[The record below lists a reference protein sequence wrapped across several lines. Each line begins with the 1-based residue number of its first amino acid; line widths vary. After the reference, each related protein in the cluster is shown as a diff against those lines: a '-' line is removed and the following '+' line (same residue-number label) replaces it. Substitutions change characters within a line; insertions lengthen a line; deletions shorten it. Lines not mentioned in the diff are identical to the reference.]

1 MMSTANEVAIP
12 IDKLVRTYRRIYE
25 KRQELRTTFEEEES
39 KLTAKIDMV
48 KAALLQHLKTIGADS
63 VRTPEG
69 LIYRTLKTTYWTN
82 DWESMN
88 DFILEHQAPWLLEKR
103 IHQGNFKKF
112 LEENPNI
119 LPSGLNVDS
128 EYSVTVR
135 KK

>member
-1 MMSTANEVAIP
+1 MSNDETTVP

-25 KRQELRTTFEEEES
+25 KRQELRTTFEEEEGKLNS
-39 KLTAKIDMV
+39 KLGMV
-48 KAALLQHLKTIGADS
+48 KSALLQHLKTIVADS

-69 LIYRTLKTTYWTN
+69 LIYRTLKSTYWTN

-88 DFILEHQAPWLLEKR
+88 EFILEHQAPWLLEKR
-103 IHQGNFKKF
+103 IHQGNLKKF
-112 LEENPNI
+112 LEENPEV
-119 LPSGLNVDS
+119 LPPGLNVDS

>member
-1 MMSTANEVAIP
+1 MSNDETTVP

-25 KRQELRTTFEEEES
+25 KRQELRTIFEEEEGKLNS
-39 KLTAKIDMV
+39 KLGMV
-48 KAALLQHLKTIGADS
+48 KSALLQHLKTIGADS

-69 LIYRTLKTTYWTN
+69 LIYRTLKSTYWTN

-88 DFILEHQAPWLLEKR
+88 EFILEHQAPWLLEKR
-103 IHQGNFKKF
+103 IHQGNLKKF
-112 LEENPNI
+112 LEENPEV
-119 LPSGLNVDS
+119 LPPGLNVDS

>member
-1 MMSTANEVAIP
+1 MSTAKEVAIP

>member
-1 MMSTANEVAIP
+1 MSTANEVAIP

>member
-1 MMSTANEVAIP
+1 MSNPDETIVP
-12 IDKLVRTYRRIYE
+12 IDKLVRTYRRIYD
-25 KRQELRTTFEEEES
+25 KRQELRTSFEEDEG
-39 KLTAKIDMV
+39 KLTAKLGMV

-69 LIYRTLKTTYWTN
+69 LIYRSLKTTYWTN

-103 IHQGNFKKF
+103 IHQGNLKKF
-112 LEENPNI
+112 LEENPDV
-119 LPSGLNVDS
+119 LPPGLNVDS